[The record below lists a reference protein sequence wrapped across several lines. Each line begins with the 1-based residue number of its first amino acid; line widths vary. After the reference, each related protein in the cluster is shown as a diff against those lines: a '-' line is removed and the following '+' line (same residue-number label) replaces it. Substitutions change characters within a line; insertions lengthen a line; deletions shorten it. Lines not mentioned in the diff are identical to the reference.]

1 MPPSKNKMSGK
12 AVPPS
17 QLLEQMEKMN
27 DMLNAENKMME
38 EKIGEMNRENVEW
51 MKKCSELQNEM
62 EGGEQQHEQALTLLT
77 KEKTELEGKLK
88 NKEKQFDIFKQQCLT
103 AAKTSVE
110 TLRKNNLSDSSS
122 KVEDVKET
130 DSGDEPE
137 NEELGGQSRHE
148 ICQKNYT
155 AGFSG

>member
-51 MKKCSELQNEM
+51 MKKCSELQNEL

-88 NKEKQFDIFKQQCLT
+88 NKEKQFDVFKQQCLT

-110 TLRKNNLSDSSS
+110 TLRKNNQSD
-122 KVEDVKET
+122 VE
-130 DSGDEPE
+130 
-137 NEELGGQSRHE
+137 
-148 ICQKNYT
+148 
-155 AGFSG
+155 A